1 MKYLSS
7 LFLVCFLFIS
17 KTTNITKGEM
27 VLTQYGGDDF
37 GSSSAD
43 YSSSSADYG
52 AATTDYGEATT
63 DYSAP
68 TEYSSNS
75 KTDDVDKSE
84 IDNSKT
90 DDYITPTS
98 SNKHSAI
105 TIPKEAKQ
113 FITDVA
119 KGIIKGALKKI
130 PSPKKIVNKKRIPK
144 KASPKKLAPKKV
156 LPKKPMSSN
165 KKPSKKPLKKQVNK
179 PIKNKN
185 KNKNK
190 KPAKRP
196 SKQNLR
202 KNN

>member
-1 MKYLSS
+1 MKLLSS

-43 YSSSSADYG
+43 YGAATTDYG
-52 AATTDYGEATT
+52 AATTDYGDATT

-75 KTDDVDKSE
+75 NTDDVDKSE
-84 IDNSKT
+84 VYNSKT
-90 DDYITPTS
+90 DDSITPTS
-98 SNKHSAI
+98 SNKHSDI

-113 FITDVA
+113 FITHVA

-130 PSPKKIVNKKRIPK
+130 HSPKNIVNKKRIPK
-144 KASPKKLAPKKV
+144 KASPKKLSPKKV
-156 LPKKPMSSN
+156 LPKKPKSSN
-165 KKPSKKPLKKQVNK
+165 KKPNNKPLKKQVNK

-185 KNKNK
+185 KNK
-190 KPAKRP
+190 KPTKRP

>member
-1 MKYLSS
+1 MKLLSS

-52 AATTDYGEATT
+52 AATTDYGDATT

-75 KTDDVDKSE
+75 NTDDV
-84 IDNSKT
+84 DNSKT
-90 DDYITPTS
+90 DDSITPTN
-98 SNKHSAI
+98 SNKHSDI

-113 FITDVA
+113 FITHVA

-130 PSPKKIVNKKRIPK
+130 HSPKKIVNKKRIPK

-156 LPKKPMSSN
+156 VPKKPKSSN
-165 KKPSKKPLKKQVNK
+165 KKPNKKTLKKQVNK
-179 PIKNKN
+179 PIKNNN

-190 KPAKRP
+190 KPTKRP